1 MVDII
6 MENVSEENPVL
17 RMKNEFLDSILVIKN
32 YDEIS
37 FFCSLPRDSAK
48 NGLRNYER
56 FWWDYGE
63 RG

>member
-17 RMKNEFLDSILVIKN
+17 RMKNEFLDSILAIKN

-37 FFCSLPRDSAK
+37 FSKGLSKKWFAK
-48 NGLRNYER
+48 L
-56 FWWDYGE
+56 
-63 RG
+63 